1 MGVKELKNNLFGKS
15 QKLLKEIEQ
24 KKDIFILAN
33 STIDGI
39 ISGSIILKSIYNN
52 MGNATIRCS
61 CKKIEDTL
69 FEIIDEKHEF
79 YIFTDFDSNAIDNIN
94 KLFNEGNY
102 LFINTDTITKSD
114 NSTHENIINPWLFN
128 VNGKEEVSSAGL
140 SYFLIKNFDRN
151 SNSLSQL
158 PIISAISKDQ
168 DSGENRSLIS
178 LNNEILQIS
187 IKENIIEQKKGLTIS
202 EIETTPITDVLE
214 NNIIHYI
221 KGITWNRESSLRIA
235 KDSHLSP
242 GKKGIKKPF
251 DELDEKE
258 SIQLVE
264 SIERFLQENSKS
276 NNKKI
281 IKDVLYG
288 YRYVLIDEEND
299 GLLKNSRSFVKVME
313 SLLNAQKTGL
323 ALALCLGDRGE
334 ILKEVHG
341 IITEHNNSIRN
352 ISFQLFGEK
361 WRFYD
366 NKETIFINGEGIL
379 NNQNV
384 KSFISFLENSVSFG
398 DRLICLRLLDSEEF
412 YKVIIAKTKF
422 CNFNLM
428 NIEEK
433 VMRGTLDKGNVK
445 IIDKT
450 KIEIKISVSNLED
463 FLSTIKKIII
473 DEKISQP

>member
-1 MGVKELKNNLFGKS
+1 MGVKELKNNLFSKS

-39 ISGSIILKSIYNN
+39 LSGSIILKSIFNN

-61 CKKIEDTL
+61 CKKIKDTL
-69 FEIIDEKHEF
+69 SEIIDEKHEF
-79 YIFTDFDSNAIDNIN
+79 YIFTDFDSNAIDNVN
-94 KLFNEGNY
+94 KSFNEGNY
-102 LFINTDTITKSD
+102 LFINIDKITKSD
-114 NSTHENIINPWLFN
+114 NLAYENIINPWLFN
-128 VNGKEEVSSAGL
+128 VNGNEEISSAGL
-140 SYFLIKNFDRN
+140 AYFLIENFDRN
-151 SNSLSQL
+151 SNNLSQL

-168 DSGENRSLIS
+168 DIGENRTLIS
-178 LNNEILQIS
+178 LNNEILQVS

-214 NNIIHYI
+214 NNMIHYI
-221 KGITWNRESSLRIA
+221 KEISWNKESSLKII

-242 GKKGIKKPF
+242 SKKGNKKLF
-251 DELDEKE
+251 NELDEKE

-264 SIERFLQENSKS
+264 SIVGFLQENSKS
-276 NNKKI
+276 NNKKT
-281 IKDVLYG
+281 IKDVLFG
-288 YRYVLIDEEND
+288 YRYILINEENE

-313 SLLNAQKTGL
+313 YLLNAQKTGL

-334 ILKEVHG
+334 ILKDVHD
-341 IITEHNNSIRN
+341 IVTEYNNLIKK
-352 ISFQLFGEK
+352 ISSQLFGEK

-379 NNQNV
+379 DDQNV

-398 DRLICLRLLDSEEF
+398 DRLICVRLLDSEEF
-412 YKVIIAKTKF
+412 YKLIIAKTKF

-428 NIEEK
+428 SIEEK
-433 VMRGTLDKGNVK
+433 VTQGTFDKGDAK

-450 KIEIKISVSNLED
+450 RIEIKISASNLED

-473 DEKISQP
+473 DGKISQS

>member
-1 MGVKELKNNLFGKS
+1 MGVKELKSNLFSKS

-24 KKDIFILAN
+24 KKEIFILAN
-33 STIDGI
+33 STVDGI
-39 ISGSIILKSIYNN
+39 ISGSIILKSIFNN
-52 MGNATIRCS
+52 MGNATIRCP

-102 LFINTDTITKSD
+102 LFINVDAITRSD
-114 NSTHENIINPWLFN
+114 NLTYENIINPWLSN
-128 VNGKEEVSSAGL
+128 VNGKEEISSTGL
-140 SYFLIKNFDRN
+140 AYFLIKNFDRN
-151 SNSLSQL
+151 HNRLSQL

-168 DSGENRSLIS
+168 DVGENRSLIS
-178 LNNEILQIS
+178 LNNEILQTA
-187 IKENIIEQKKGLTIS
+187 IKENTIEQKKGLTIS
-202 EIETTPITDVLE
+202 EIETTPITKVLE

-221 KGITWNRESSLRIA
+221 KEITWNKESSLRII
-235 KDSHLSP
+235 KDSHLST
-242 GKKGIKKPF
+242 GKKSNRKLF
-251 DELDEKE
+251 DELDENE

-276 NNKKI
+276 DNKKI
-281 IKDVLYG
+281 IKDVLFG
-288 YRYVLIDEEND
+288 YRYILTDEENE

-313 SLLNAQKTGL
+313 SLLNAQRTGL

-334 ILKEVHG
+334 ILKDVHG
-341 IITEHNNSIRN
+341 IITEHNNMIRK
-352 ISFQLFGEK
+352 ISSQLFGEK

-379 NNQNV
+379 DNQNV

-398 DRLICLRLLDSEEF
+398 NRLICLRLLDSEEY

-422 CNFNLM
+422 CNFNLL

-433 VMRGTLDKGNVK
+433 VMQETFDKENVK
-445 IIDKT
+445 ITDKT
-450 KIEIKISVSNLED
+450 KLEIKISANSLED

-473 DEKISQP
+473 DEKISQS

>member
-79 YIFTDFDSNAIDNIN
+79 YIFTDFDSNTIDNIN
-94 KLFNEGNY
+94 KLFKEGNY

-114 NSTHENIINPWLFN
+114 NSAYENVINPWFFN

-140 SYFLIKNFDRN
+140 SYFLIKNFDRD
-151 SNSLSQL
+151 SNNLSQL

-168 DSGENRSLIS
+168 DCGENQSLIS
-178 LNNEILQIS
+178 LNNEILQTS

-214 NNIIHYI
+214 NNITHYI
-221 KGITWNRESSLRIA
+221 KEITWNKESSLRIT

-242 GKKGIKKPF
+242 GKKGSKKLF
-251 DELDEKE
+251 DELDERE

-276 NNKKI
+276 NNGKK
-281 IKDVLYG
+281 IKDVLFG

-313 SLLNAQKTGL
+313 SLLNAQENGL

-334 ILKEVHG
+334 ILKDVHG
-341 IITEHNNSIRN
+341 IITEHNNSIRK
-352 ISFQLFGEK
+352 ISSQLFGEK

-384 KSFISFLENSVSFG
+384 RSFISFLENSVSFG

-433 VMRGTLDKGNVK
+433 VMRETFDKGNIK
-445 IIDKT
+445 IIGKT